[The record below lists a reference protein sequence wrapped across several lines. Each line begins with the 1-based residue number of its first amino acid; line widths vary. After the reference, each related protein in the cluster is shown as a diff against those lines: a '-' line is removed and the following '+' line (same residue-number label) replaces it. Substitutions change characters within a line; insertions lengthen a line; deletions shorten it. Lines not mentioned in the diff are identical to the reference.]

1 MEDLQSL
8 LEKIN
13 RDGVEKAEAEAK
25 RIIDEAKAKAEALI
39 RSAREEADQ
48 AKAEADKAAEDY
60 AKRAAETIRQS
71 ARDTVISVQDAIT
84 KMLEKLLAQDVDAA
98 LANPQTAAGLAAGA
112 IEDMARTTE
121 VLANSKLVAALKA
134 QFAAQPNIT
143 VTTDEAIGSGF
154 TVKVDGGRV
163 DVLNEQLLKK
173 GGHGIADGKDRV
185 AGGLAERLLRARGG
199 GGCLLAGVGLR
210 LRGRVFGVRND
221 LRGLRLGFGDDAL
234 GLGIRLFDAFAVD
247 FFEQTLQVFHV
258 RKLLLDSDSNYITL
272 WGIGQVAAPRYL
284 VYTNELKEKQG
295 L

>member
-25 RIIDEAKAKAEALI
+25 RIIDEAKAKAEAFL
-39 RSAREEADQ
+39 RNAREEADQ

-71 ARDTVISVQDAIT
+71 ARDTIISVQDAIT

-112 IEDMARTTE
+112 VEDLTRTTE

-134 QFAAQPNIT
+134 QLAAKKNVT
-143 VTTDEAIGSGF
+143 VVTDETIGSGF

-163 DVLNEQLLKK
+163 EHSFTGEVISAE
-173 GGHGIADGKDRV
+173 
-185 AGGLAERLLRARGG
+185 LAK
-199 GGCLLAGVGLR
+199 R
-210 LRGRVFGVRND
+210 LRPD
-221 LRGLRLGFGDDAL
+221 LAAL
-234 GLGIRLFDAFAVD
+234 M
-247 FFEQTLQVFHV
+247 
-258 RKLLLDSDSNYITL
+258 K
-272 WGIGQVAAPRYL
+272 
-284 VYTNELKEKQG
+284 
-295 L
+295 